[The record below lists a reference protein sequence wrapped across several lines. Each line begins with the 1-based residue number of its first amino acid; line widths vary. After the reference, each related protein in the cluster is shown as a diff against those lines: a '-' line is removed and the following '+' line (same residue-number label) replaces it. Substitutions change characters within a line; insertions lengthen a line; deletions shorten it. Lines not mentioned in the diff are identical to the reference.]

1 MQKNINMPTIH
12 LERVSGDFG
21 FLTTDELGH
30 EFKQDAS
37 PEFGGNNYGIRP
49 MQLLLAAL
57 AGCSAIDVISILKKQ
72 RQVIKEFKMTVEGE
86 KENVKGKDFS
96 LWKNI
101 HIHLQLKGEIESDKA
116 TRAFELA
123 INKYCSVA
131 ETLRLAGAHIDIK
144 VSVTN

>member
-1 MQKNINMPTIH
+1 MPTIN

-30 EFKQDAS
+30 ELKQDSS
-37 PEFGGNNYGIRP
+37 PEFGGNNFGIRP
-49 MQLLLAAL
+49 MQLLLAGL

-72 RQVIKEFKMTVEGE
+72 RQEIKGFKMTVEGE
-86 KENVKGKDFS
+86 KEKVKGKDFS

-101 HIHLQLKGEIESDKA
+101 HIHLILIGDIELDKA

-131 ETLRLAGAHIDIK
+131 ETLRLAGAIIEIK
-144 VSVTN
+144 VSVN

>member
-1 MQKNINMPTIH
+1 MIDMPTIH

-21 FLTTDELGH
+21 FLTTDDLGH
-30 EFKQDAS
+30 EIKQDAS
-37 PEFGGNNYGIRP
+37 PEFGGENFGIRP

-57 AGCSAIDVISILKKQ
+57 AGCSAIDIISILKKQ
-72 RQVIKEFKMTVEGE
+72 RQEIKEFKMTVQGE
-86 KENVKGKDFS
+86 KENIKGKDFS

-101 HIHLQLKGEIESDKA
+101 HIHLQLSGPIEPDKA

-131 ETLRLAGAHIDIK
+131 ETLRLAGAIIDIK
-144 VSVTN
+144 VTVIN